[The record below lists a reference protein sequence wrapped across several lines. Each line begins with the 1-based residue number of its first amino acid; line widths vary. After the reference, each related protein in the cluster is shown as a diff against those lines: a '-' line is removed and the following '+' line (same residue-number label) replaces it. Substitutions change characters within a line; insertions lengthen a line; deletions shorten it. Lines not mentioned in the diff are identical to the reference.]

1 MPRKRNQYPILHAC
15 QKDLLRFSSEFLTDP
30 GDLVLDPFAGSN
42 TTGFVAELLN
52 RRWVSIEIKEEY
64 ALQSLIRFEDP
75 ILKENKK

>member
-1 MPRKRNQYPILHAC
+1 MPKGLAAFFI
-15 QKDLLRFSSEFLTDP
+15 EFLTDP
-30 GDLVLDPFAGSN
+30 GDLILDPFAGSN

-75 ILKENKK
+75 VLKEPQDTNGDG